1 MWLDL
6 TDEEAAPLLR
16 FLDRAIEDDRY
27 FPSPRMRGLRTPG
40 ASCRAHHRNHR
51 QPGRR
56 RRGPFPGGETGLE
69 TRTRGL
75 AALRG
80 FVAKQPY
87 RRVGV
92 STHGA
97 MVRQMM
103 KHALPPGT
111 PPAKT
116 SNTVLYILRYAP
128 VDDRLAVL
136 EAGAR

>member
-1 MWLDL
+1 LPC
-6 TDEEAAPLLR
+6 APPEPPPAR
-16 FLDRAIEDDRY
+16 
-27 FPSPRMRGLRTPG
+27 PPTP
-40 ASCRAHHRNHR
+40 
-51 QPGRR
+51 
-56 RRGPFPGGETGLE
+56 GPFPGGETGLE

-75 AALRG
+75 AALRR